1 MLPECFTDEI
11 AVDFPS
17 VGLVVDRMR
26 DAFFGEQ
33 RADLVDDVV
42 KQELLL
48 SSREACGGLVV
59 AVDVP
64 IRGTCTRCGGRGGG
78 WNEPCGSCAGSGVA
92 VFHQRIRISVPPG
105 VADGSRVRFR
115 LSSVHAASVRVEVRI
130 LVSQ

>member
-1 MLPECFTDEI
+1 MLPECFADEI

-26 DAFFGEQ
+26 DAFFGE
-33 RADLVDDVV
+33 RPGDAVPDVV
-42 KQELLL
+42 KRELLL

-64 IRGTCTRCGGRGGG
+64 IRGTCGRCGGRGET
-78 WNEPCGSCAGSGVA
+78 WNEPCGSCSGSGLGL
-92 VFHQRIRISVPPG
+92 FHHRVRISVPPG

-115 LSSVHAASVRVEVRI
+115 LSSLHAPSVRVEVRI
-130 LVSQ
+130 AIRA